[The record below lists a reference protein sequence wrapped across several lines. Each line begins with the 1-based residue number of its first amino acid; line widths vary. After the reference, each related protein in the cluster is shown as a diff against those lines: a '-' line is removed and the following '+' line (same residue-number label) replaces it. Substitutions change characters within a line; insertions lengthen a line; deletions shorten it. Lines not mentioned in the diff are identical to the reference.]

1 MAVYIHIYV
10 YTHAYTC
17 THRPSHAQS
26 PGSMTITF
34 FDKCPLAK
42 NILSVLSKKPE
53 LTKNHPH
60 CHFLKLILLFPAV
73 LLLSHLL
80 LVRLT

>member
-1 MAVYIHIYV
+1 MYICIYV
-10 YTHAYTC
+10 YGRVYTYTCIHTC

-42 NILSVLSKKPE
+42 KK
-53 LTKNHPH
+53 KNPISP
-60 CHFLKLILLFPAV
+60 F
-73 LLLSHLL
+73 
-80 LVRLT
+80 